1 MRARPRRRRFLLRK
15 RLLLLGLP
23 LVTFAGLVALAPNSP
38 ALQQSKPT
46 VSFDN
51 LGAAGGT
58 FRYRPDDEVYAFDI
72 DPRKVRFGILEG
84 WDREQDA
91 YQDTAALAYVTGPM
105 YERHIETSGKEV
117 TVPLG
122 DLKFGPRI
130 WKGRNRTAARQRAYI
145 GIKHDG
151 SVDFGYGEL
160 TDARAKTYDTFI
172 GGLHSIFNDLKEPP
186 ASYTGAYSISMG
198 QRIRYYLPRIRMVFG
213 LRQDGRLE
221 MLMSKEGLT
230 LEQTRELARRRGF
243 VSAYLPDH
251 ASKSRLI
258 IPQVK
263 GFTEEDANWIS
274 GGATSFVHVPYLLR
288 LSERRSA
295 LQGSLMGNLA
305 SKLRLDQ
312 QCANPVDCSQWFVGQ
327 LLDRSLAGL
336 NRVMEKGV
344 EPLARLIWPPRTS
357 QPDSKAG
364 GPLEQNRTTGSKRS
378 PLPEPPITADPLV
391 LRERQLLL
399 PPADSSTLDDAKD
412 SSAELLKRPSLPPD
426 LPPPILMPYP
436 TAPPSV
442 EPEQQSF
449 YDAPPPPV
457 LPPPAP

>member
-38 ALQQSKPT
+38 APQQSGPT
-46 VSFDN
+46 NSFDN

-145 GIKHDG
+145 GIRHDG

-295 LQGSLMGNLA
+295 LQGSLMDNLA
-305 SKLRLDQ
+305 LKLRLDQ

-378 PLPEPPITADPLV
+378 PLPEPPITADPLL

-399 PPADSSTLDDAKD
+399 PPADSSTLNDAKG